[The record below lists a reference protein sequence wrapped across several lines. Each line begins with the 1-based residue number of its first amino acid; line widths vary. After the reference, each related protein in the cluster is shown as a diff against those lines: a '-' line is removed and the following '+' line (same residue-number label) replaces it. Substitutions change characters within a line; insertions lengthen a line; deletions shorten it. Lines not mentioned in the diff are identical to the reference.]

1 LSAAASVNYLYNKMS
16 NSNNNGSIIDF
27 IDNVLSNSNSSILQ
41 ELYPKYITIKESN
54 KICDIIDFLNNIDS
68 RFSLALVAELYDDY
82 YIAQEEVNTNKAT
95 KIVLFNFIKN
105 NYINNIDDNDNND
118 CSGVNKYKCFQCIK
132 DLVNNGYDFS
142 KAEIK
147 KRIFIINGIYHKKY
161 FGFS

>member
-1 LSAAASVNYLYNKMS
+1 MSAAPVNYLYNKMS
-16 NSNNNGSIIDF
+16 NSNNNGSIIDL

-118 CSGVNKYKCFQCIK
+118 CNGVNKYKCFQCIK

-142 KAEIK
+142 KGDNISKHNKNLLEKLKLIV
-147 KRIFIINGIYHKKY
+147 IVD
-161 FGFS
+161 